1 MNRIYEVLELKYSSQ
16 GTVLCKF
23 GEMGQTFFVILNGEV
38 GIMVPTPFEEQFDTY
53 LDLLNVLLLDYS
65 LIREMKDSISRE
77 LLRFIEVI
85 GVEKLK
91 SIKFKNSDHFSLF
104 VGDVARQDPPTME
117 DFEIEITAQLAESRQ
132 RFEKLAHY
140 IKQQAR
146 QRTNA
151 LITGDKNKHA
161 INVSG
166 KIFKEVSFNG
176 TFFGERSLQSDKPI
190 AATVFVKSQQAAFI
204 TLSKRD
210 YKRQLG
216 ADLKAKDELEIGKIR
231 QFEVFRQLSRIKM
244 DSLKYYFIEKQFKR
258 GQYLFRQGD
267 LIDGVFCILDGGA
280 NLIKEMWTMAKQD
293 EDDAIVD
300 VWTQRPR
307 KNVETQLQA

>member
-1 MNRIYEVLELKYSSQ
+1 M
-16 GTVLCKF
+16 
-23 GEMGQTFFVILNGEV
+23 
-38 GIMVPTPFEEQFDTY
+38 
-53 LDLLNVLLLDYS
+53 
-65 LIREMKDSISRE
+65 
-77 LLRFIEVI
+77 
-85 GVEKLK
+85 
-91 SIKFKNSDHFSLF
+91 
-104 VGDVARQDPPTME
+104 
-117 DFEIEITAQLAESRQ
+117 
-132 RFEKLAHY
+132 
-140 IKQQAR
+140 
-146 QRTNA
+146 
-151 LITGDKNKHA
+151 
-161 INVSG
+161 SG

-307 KNVETQLQA
+307 KNVETQL